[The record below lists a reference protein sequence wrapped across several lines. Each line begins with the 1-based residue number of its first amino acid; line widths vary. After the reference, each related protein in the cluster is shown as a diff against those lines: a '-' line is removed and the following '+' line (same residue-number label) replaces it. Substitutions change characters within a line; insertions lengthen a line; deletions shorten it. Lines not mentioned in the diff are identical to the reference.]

1 QWGWR
6 YDKLVSDEKAKDGE
20 SPDFDELWDDV
31 SSIALPMMLIR
42 GGASAF
48 VTEEHVAEFKS
59 RAPQLRF
66 EIVEGAGH
74 SVQSDRPA
82 ELAAVLTT
90 FI

>member
-1 QWGWR
+1 
-6 YDKLVSDEKAKDGE
+6 
-20 SPDFDELWDDV
+20 
-31 SSIALPMMLIR
+31 MMLIR